1 MKYDGI
7 NWMGWLIIITILSFI
22 LFVYLMWFGKWGIPI
37 FIGVVIGGII
47 IGANKEEKD
56 IKIEFIGDSITCGY
70 GIDEMNEK
78 GYFSTATENFTKSYA
93 YITAENLGAAPG
105 KSGCPHCR
113 GGESGGRGTCLRL

>member
-7 NWMGWLIIITILSFI
+7 NWMGWLVIITILLFI

-56 IKIEFIGDSITCGY
+56 ITIDSDEYFTDEDFIHCKI
-70 GIDEMNEK
+70 
-78 GYFSTATENFTKSYA
+78 
-93 YITAENLGAAPG
+93 
-105 KSGCPHCR
+105 
-113 GGESGGRGTCLRL
+113 GEWVSRK